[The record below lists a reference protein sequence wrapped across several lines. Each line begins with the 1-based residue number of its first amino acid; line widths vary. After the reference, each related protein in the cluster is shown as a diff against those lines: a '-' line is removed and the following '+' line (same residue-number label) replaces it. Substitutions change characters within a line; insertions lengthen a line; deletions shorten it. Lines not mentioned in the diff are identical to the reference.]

1 MVSPIRVAVTGA
13 AGQIGYATLFR
24 IASGEVFG
32 PNQPVILHLVE
43 VPPVLKALDGVHME
57 LDDCAFPTLAGVVKA
72 DSDHLE
78 DGFRDCHWVLC
89 VGSIPR
95 KAGMERGDLIRING
109 PIFTNT
115 GKAIAAAAHPD
126 VRVVVV
132 GNPCNTNCL
141 IAMKNAPGVP
151 TDRFFAMTM
160 LDQNRASS
168 QLAQKAG
175 VPVAAVSSVGIWG
188 NRSATQYPDFYHA
201 RINGRPATEVIT
213 DHAWLQGDFIS
224 TVQKR
229 GAAVI
234 AARGASSAA
243 SAANALLDTVKG
255 IIRPTAPGNCF
266 SAAVCSDGSYG
277 IEPGLI
283 VGYPLVSDGSQV
295 RIVQGQAHNE
305 FAQQKIN
312 TTMRRTAGRTRL
324 RQGSARLNPLHRHR
338 PTKKAES
345 FLGFSPF
352 LLSQQQWFVAGLQL
366 ISHCLCFCL
375 DLIGVT
381 KTFKGGEV
389 IEQLVGFRR
398 VGRFHSFEG
407 FTDCR
412 GRTAKFA
419 RIGHVHQLSFR
430 CRWSHWCYGFGRSLA
445 WTATRD
451 EEAPASTVPERARV
465 NISNLQLLRCH

>member
-1 MVSPIRVAVTGA
+1 MTLSGVLKFCLAGPLIHFTILMHRVPVRSVSTFLQKKVPPSMVAPIRVAVTGA
-13 AGQIGYATLFR
+13 AGQIGYSLIYR

-78 DGFRDCHWVLC
+78 DGFRDCNWVLC

-109 PIFTNT
+109 PIFTST
-115 GKAIAAAAHPD
+115 GRAIAAAAAPD

-141 IAMKNAPGVP
+141 IAMKNAKGVP
-151 TDRFFAMTM
+151 ENRFYAMTM
-160 LDQNRASS
+160 LDQNRATS

-175 VPVAAVSSVGIWG
+175 VPTAAVSNVGIWG
-188 NRSATQYPDFYHA
+188 NHSATQYPDFFHA
-201 RINGRPATEVIT
+201 KINGKPATEVIT
-213 DHAWLQGDFIS
+213 DHEWLKGEFIS

-255 IIRPTAPGNCF
+255 IIRPTPAGNCF
-266 SAAVCSDGSYG
+266 SAAVSTDGSYG

-283 VGYPLVSDGSQV
+283 VGFPLTSDGQTVS
-295 RIVQGQAHNE
+295 IIGGQKHSE
-305 FAQQKIN
+305 FAQSKIDITIN
-312 TTMRRTAGRTRL
+312 EL
-324 RQGSARLNPLHRHR
+324 REERECV
-338 PTKKAES
+338 KD
-345 FLGFSPF
+345 
-352 LLSQQQWFVAGLQL
+352 LLV
-366 ISHCLCFCL
+366 
-375 DLIGVT
+375 
-381 KTFKGGEV
+381 
-389 IEQLVGFRR
+389 
-398 VGRFHSFEG
+398 
-407 FTDCR
+407 
-412 GRTAKFA
+412 
-419 RIGHVHQLSFR
+419 
-430 CRWSHWCYGFGRSLA
+430 
-445 WTATRD
+445 
-451 EEAPASTVPERARV
+451 
-465 NISNLQLLRCH
+465 